1 MQDVKNSL
9 AKQMGGIDP
18 NRLGLFDS
26 KNKLLKDRL
35 GLIKQNK
42 EVVDGREILVKD
54 LGEWLV
60 RALS

>member
-1 MQDVKNSL
+1 
-9 AKQMGGIDP
+9 MGGIDP